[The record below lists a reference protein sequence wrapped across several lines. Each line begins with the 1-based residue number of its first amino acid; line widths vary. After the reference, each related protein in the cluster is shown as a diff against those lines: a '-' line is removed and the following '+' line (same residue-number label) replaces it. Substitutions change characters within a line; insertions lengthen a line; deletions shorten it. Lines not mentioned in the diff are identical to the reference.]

1 MLRSAQLTLDLLFT
15 ISLHCPT
22 GIFIARFYGFLFIY
36 LVSRQYCNI
45 LRFIFKFFFCWHM
58 RVVTKK
64 LFVVGSYLLRT
75 VLGHAWNWHCYF
87 MSECYWSA
95 KIRQWTLYVSPCY
108 HQNIFIIVPQNQVSL
123 FFKKSCFSPKNFLK
137 GQCHPGNLQ
146 YLTNS
151 KQTILSV
158 IS

>member
-1 MLRSAQLTLDLLFT
+1 MLRSAQLALDLLFT

-45 LRFIFKFFFCWHM
+45 LRFIFNFVFCWHM

-64 LFVVGSYLLRT
+64 LFVVSSYLLRT
-75 VLGHAWNWHCYF
+75 VLGHAWKNIGKMQNSLSCTIGIAISCQSVIDLPRSG
-87 MSECYWSA
+87 SELCTLALAIIKTFSLSSH
-95 KIRQWTLYVSPCY
+95 KIRYR
-108 HQNIFIIVPQNQVSL
+108 
-123 FFKKSCFSPKNFLK
+123 CFSRSLVLVPR
-137 GQCHPGNLQ
+137 
-146 YLTNS
+146 
-151 KQTILSV
+151 